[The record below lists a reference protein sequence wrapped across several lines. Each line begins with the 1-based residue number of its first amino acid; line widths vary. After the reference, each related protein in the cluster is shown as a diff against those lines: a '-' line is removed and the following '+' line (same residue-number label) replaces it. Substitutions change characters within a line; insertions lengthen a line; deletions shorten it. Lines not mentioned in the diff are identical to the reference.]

1 MILQHNHY
9 QSSTNRKGSKSAY
22 CTNLPK
28 GEKICRASCLVELS
42 VTYFVS
48 QYGHDQVFPSFI
60 TWYTNWWM
68 PKLEMNLEHPDH
80 ILEEVNK
87 EELDMPTNM
96 EG

>member
-1 MILQHNHY
+1 MMLLGNDLRYNHY
-9 QSSTNRKGSKSAY
+9 QSSTNRVRVQKSVH

-28 GEKICRASCLVELS
+28 RRKNLQSFI
-42 VTYFVS
+42 YFVS

-60 TWYTNWWM
+60 TWYTNWWIFE
-68 PKLEMNLEHPDH
+68 LEMNLEHLDH